1 MASTLC
7 AGVDVLRDFR
17 EDVVGELKGLDVGTS
32 PGTWHTTQAYALW
45 NMSKVILTSGYISFA
60 DFEEVVK
67 SDSSIEHALTESN
80 IFLVRNDVKRIYFQS
95 RTVEDYMRGEFGMP
109 PPSDGPT
116 CTAYD

>member
-17 EDVVGELKGLDVGTS
+17 EDVVGELKGLYVGTS
-32 PGTWHTTQAYALW
+32 AGEWDSTRAYALW
-45 NMSKVILTSGYISFA
+45 NASKVILANGYISFH
-60 DFEEVVK
+60 DFHNLVK
-67 SDSSIEHALTESN
+67 SDTNVYDALTESN
-80 IFLVRNDVKRIYFQS
+80 IFLVRSDVERIYFQS

>member
-32 PGTWHTTQAYALW
+32 PGTWHTTRAYALW
-45 NMSKVILTSGYISFA
+45 NASKVILTSGYISFA

-67 SDSSIEHALTESN
+67 SDSNVEHALTESN
-80 IFLVRNDVKRIYFQS
+80 IFLVRNDVERIYFQS
-95 RTVEDYMRGEFGMP
+95 RTVEDFMRFKFGMP
-109 PPSDGPT
+109 PPSDEPT